1 MNLRGHVLAIVGFAF
16 ACVTPTI
23 AVAQQNDGEVIARSA
38 SCVFTGKD
46 LQDILL
52 MDSAVLET
60 PLNAT
65 EQQQGRERILKQFH
79 QNPEAFCK
87 GLPVER
93 QAAEIMRRGTAAE
106 RLELGV
112 KLWIRWL
119 DAAGRDPATAEWIAV
134 VKRHNPPIASADGLT
149 VTKRQLDAMFLS
161 NDWVARQANL
171 PTSTPESRAA
181 FAKEISAK
189 FASLPRQQK
198 EWAAQADLRW
208 LALQDPI
215 MDNSDLREKAISL
228 VHQWVHKPEDVP
240 DEARVLENV
249 GIQFHQLMQKEMAQT
264 TQMIGAMSGAFQA
277 QNLSVFNMHGPH

>member
-1 MNLRGHVLAIVGFAF
+1 MNLRARVLAIIGFAF
-16 ACVTPTI
+16 AFVTPTI

-38 SCVFTGKD
+38 SCVFTTKD
-46 LQDILL
+46 LQDVLL

-60 PLNAT
+60 PLNAA
-65 EQQQGRERILKQFH
+65 EQQQARERIVKQFH
-79 QNPEAFCK
+79 KSPELFCK
-87 GLPVER
+87 SLPLER
-93 QAAEIMRRGTAAE
+93 KTAEIMRSGSSAE
-106 RLELGV
+106 KLELGV
-112 KLWIRWL
+112 RLWIGWL
-119 DAAGRDPATAEWIAV
+119 DAAGRDPHVAEWIAV

-161 NDWVARQANL
+161 NDWVARQADL
-171 PTSTPESRAA
+171 PTSTPENRAA
-181 FAKEISAK
+181 FAKEISVK

-240 DEARVLENV
+240 NEARVLENV

>member
-1 MNLRGHVLAIVGFAF
+1 MRLWAHVLAVVGFVF
-16 ACVTPTI
+16 AVVTPRI
-23 AVAQQNDGEVIARSA
+23 AIAQQNDGEVLARSA

-65 EQQQGRERILKQFH
+65 EQAQARERILKQFH
-79 QNPEAFCK
+79 KSPELLCK
-87 GLPVER
+87 SLPLER
-93 QAAEIMRRGTAAE
+93 KTAEIMRSGSAAE
-106 RLELGV
+106 KLELGV
-112 KLWIRWL
+112 RLWIGWL
-119 DAAGRDPATAEWIAV
+119 DAAGHDPTVAEWIAV

-181 FAKEISAK
+181 FAKELSTK

-198 EWAAQADLRW
+198 EWVAQADLRW

-215 MDNSDLREKAISL
+215 MDHSDLREKAVTL

-240 DEARVLENV
+240 NEARVLENV
-249 GIQFHQLMQKEMAQT
+249 GIQFHQLMQKESAQA